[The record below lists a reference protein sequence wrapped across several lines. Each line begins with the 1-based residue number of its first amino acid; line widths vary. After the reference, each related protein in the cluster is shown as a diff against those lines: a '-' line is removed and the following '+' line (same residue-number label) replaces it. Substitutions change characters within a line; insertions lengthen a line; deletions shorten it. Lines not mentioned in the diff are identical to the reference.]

1 MKITNRDISEHAN
14 IEDTKLNTIKTKGKV
29 SNCATTA
36 TVHSHPNTIVL
47 RDNDGASRLTSV
59 VFTGANYL
67 HKHVNSSLL
76 TNGFIYLTNKHHTN
90 YAMLRNITEN
100 CIKDSSNNVNDCCKD
115 DDSVVVDPDV
125 MNLSLDIGQ
134 NNLSGNFNIRTIQN
148 DLITNN
154 FCIKNNNIGINTDN
168 PVYKLDISGN
178 VRVSTNL
185 KIDGTL
191 QMELNKGIIA
201 SNEIGELYSKIIET
215 SDLSDNLITT
225 PKLDTNLHFTGYPTC
240 NTNPFDPL
248 SIVNVDLLMT
258 LFNSITS
265 ITHIY
270 SKSQAINFDYARYVI
285 ECEMTINLPT
295 FKKDGSITTFINKSN
310 TNINFISTEPMY
322 NILYSPNGMFEFFVP
337 NHRQI
342 NLTYIKSL
350 NGNSWMFNLN

>member
-90 YAMLRNITEN
+90 YAMFRNIN
-100 CIKDSSNNVNDCCKD
+100 QYCIKDATAGNDCCKD
-115 DDSVVVDPDV
+115 DEDAAPEPDV
-125 MNLSLDIGQ
+125 INLSLDIGQ
-134 NNLSGNFNIRTIQN
+134 NNPNGNFNIRTIVS
-148 DLITNN
+148 DTITNN

-168 PVYKLDISGN
+168 PLYTLDVSGGLHVSNGLKL
-178 VRVSTNL
+178 
-185 KIDGTL
+185 DGTL
-191 QMELNKGIIA
+191 QLDLKKGIVA
-201 SNEIGELYSKIIET
+201 TNEIGELYSKVIET

-225 PKLDTNLHFTGYPTC
+225 PKLGPDLQFTGFPTC
-240 NTNPFDPL
+240 NTNPFDPT
-248 SIVNVDLLMT
+248 SIVNVELLMT

-265 ITHIY
+265 ICHIY
-270 SKSQAINFDYARYVI
+270 TKTQEINFDYARYVI
-285 ECEMTINLPT
+285 ECEMSINLPT
-295 FKKDGSITTFINKSN
+295 SKKDGSIMTFINKSN
-310 TNINFISTEPMY
+310 ANVIFKTIEPMY

-342 NLTYIKSL
+342 HMTYIKSL
-350 NGNSWMFNLN
+350 NGNSWMFILN